1 VKPLSFPKSS
11 RLISN
16 KQFKAVMSG
25 GVRASDGPVILYIC
39 ENKNGHNRL
48 GISIAKASGN
58 AVVRNRLKRLNRE
71 SFRLN
76 QHQIPSDFD
85 YLLIISPKW
94 SKKLDEQKRSKEALK
109 KVTFKE
115 VESTFLALIERAMRQ
130 RKTRS

>member
-1 VKPLSFPKSS
+1 MKPFSFPKSS

-25 GVRASDGPVILYIC
+25 GLRASDGPVILYIC
-39 ENKNGHNRL
+39 ENQSGHSRL
-48 GISIAKASGN
+48 GISVAKASGN
-58 AVVRNRLKRLNRE
+58 AAVRNRLKRLVRE

-76 QHQIPSDFD
+76 QHQIPSGFD
-85 YLLIISPKW
+85 YLLMISPKW

-130 RKTRS
+130 RKTR